1 MQRDTAGCI
10 TGCSGH
16 PLPLLKKIYI
26 ISGEASGDL
35 HGANLISSMRSI
47 STDLDFRVW
56 GGERMEAEGATLVK
70 HYKDLAFMGFI
81 EVVMNLRTILGN
93 MKFCKED
100 ILQYKPDAVVL
111 IDYPGFN
118 LRIAEFC
125 HEQGIPVH
133 YYISP
138 QIWAWKENRVHKIKK
153 VVDKM
158 YVILPFEKAFYAKFN
173 VDVDF
178 VGHPLLDV
186 ITEAKQEGSHKQ
198 EFLNK
203 NGLEDK
209 PIIALLPG
217 SRKQEISTMLPI
229 MLSVMPDFPDHQ
241 FVIGAA
247 PSQDESFYRSII
259 GEKNVKLVEAQT
271 YRLMRYAD
279 AGLITSGTATL
290 EAALWGL
297 PEVICYKGSFIS
309 YWIARMLVKIKF
321 IGLVNLVMD
330 REVIKELIQA
340 DLNRKSLAQELN
352 LLLHD
357 ESRRTQLK
365 KDYEQLWNELGGS
378 GASMNVAKMIIES
391 L

>member
-1 MQRDTAGCI
+1 
-10 TGCSGH
+10 
-16 PLPLLKKIYI
+16 
-26 ISGEASGDL
+26 
-35 HGANLISSMRSI
+35 
-47 STDLDFRVW
+47 
-56 GGERMEAEGATLVK
+56 MEAEGATLVK

-125 HEQGIPVH
+125 HEEGIPVH